1 MKVLTRNMSTDRR
14 TFLGGS
20 DVAAVLGLSPY
31 RTPLDLYYQ
40 KTTEA
45 SDEEETRNAVA
56 KLRGKRLEPYV
67 CDMLTQEHGL
77 FLLSRNQ
84 RYTDPEHQFLACEV
98 DAETPSEGG
107 RGIDNVEIKTVH
119 PFKMKEWGEE
129 LTDSIPVHYTAQA
142 MHGLMITGRDV
153 CRFAVLIGDELR
165 LYRVERDIEIIKGM
179 RAREV
184 AFWRDHVLAHIPP
197 EPVNEADVSRLFDKD
212 SGTSIEAT
220 DDIADHVS
228 YMRLANVD
236 IAQLEK
242 ERDRARLAVELFMG
256 DAAALTRHGK
266 VIATWKSQT
275 TNRLDQKALTAAHP
289 ELVEQ
294 FKRASESRVFRV
306 K

>member
-1 MKVLTRNMSTDRR
+1 MSTDRR
-14 TFLGGS
+14 TFIGGS

-31 RTPLDLYYQ
+31 RTPLDLYYA
-40 KTTEA
+40 KTTEP
-45 SDEEETRNAVA
+45 SIEEESRNAVA

-77 FLLSRNQ
+77 FLLARNQ
-84 RYTDPEHQFLACEV
+84 RYEDPEHPFLACEV

-107 RGIDNVEIKTVH
+107 RGTDNVEIKTVH

-165 LYRVERDIEIIKGM
+165 LYRVERDVDIIEGM
-179 RAREV
+179 RKREV
-184 AFWRDHVLAHIPP
+184 SFWRDHVLAHIPP
-197 EPVNEADVSRLFDKD
+197 EPVNEADVQRLFAKD
-212 SGTSIEAT
+212 SGTSIEASEA
-220 DDIADHVS
+220 IAEQVRNLKRARREIEVGQIEYD
-228 YMRLANVD
+228 
-236 IAQLEK
+236 K
-242 ERDRARLAVELFMG
+242 ARLAIELFMA
-256 DAAALTRHGK
+256 DAATLTHHGK

-275 TNRLDQKALTAAHP
+275 SNRLDQKALAAAHP
-289 ELVEQ
+289 EIVEQ